1 MSIGIADTGSTD
13 HNPGEL
19 PPVTIAEA
27 RVVGI
32 GASAGGLEALE
43 HFFRGLPGDT
53 GMAFVVVQHLDPT
66 HENHLAELLQHATP
80 MPVRVIS
87 DGMRLEANH
96 VFVITPNH
104 DLAVRHGVLRLLEQ
118 HKNRGLR
125 LPIDFFFRSLAEDL
139 GKNTLAVILS
149 GMGSDG
155 AAGAR
160 AIREKAGRV
169 FVQSPESAKFDG
181 MPRWVINAGL
191 ADEVAPAGELGKKII
206 AALGRPR
213 DYFPGPETI
222 LNESDRGELD
232 KLLLML
238 RARTRHDFTH
248 YKTNTIHRRIERRML
263 LLRLTRLSEYVRYL
277 RENPSEA
284 DLLFKELLIGVT
296 QFFRDP
302 AVWEQLREE
311 VIPALLAARANDGAT
326 DDKLRAWVPACSTG
340 EEAFTLAMV
349 FLEARGESSPPNPC
363 SLQVFATDI
372 DKDTVD
378 TARNGLFPPDIA
390 ADVGE
395 ARLARFFTREDASL
409 RVTKEIREMLVF
421 AAHNLLMD
429 PPFTKLDLISCR
441 NLLIYLDAPMQ
452 QKLMSL
458 FHYSLNPGGILVL
471 GSAETVG
478 SASELFEP
486 LPGMNR
492 IFRRRENSQRSLSE
506 LPQSPSGRTG
516 PVVPPALV
524 PNRVT
529 VANLAGLTE
538 AALLRHFTP
547 PAALT
552 TAEGDIVFIHG
563 RTGSYLEPAAGKA
576 NLNLFSMAREE
587 LFSALGEAFAR
598 AVRER
603 ARVTLPDMRMSE
615 TAAVSITILPLAEPV
630 ELRGLVLVVFDE
642 KRTAINTGGAGRK
655 VKKADASAGRI
666 AELLAEIQQ
675 NRQELLASRVAM
687 QASQEELRSA
697 NEELQSSNEELTTS
711 KEEMQSVNEELQTVN
726 QELTVKVDELTLASD
741 DMKNL
746 LNSTEIATL
755 FLDGRLMVRRFT
767 NQITGIIRL
776 IPGDVGRPITDLVT
790 ALDYATM
797 ADDAREVLRS
807 LVFRETEVPS
817 RDGRWFRVR
826 IMPYRTQDNRIDG
839 VVITFVDIT
848 AGKNLEE
855 ALRETESIL
864 RGRFQKQTT
873 ELDTAKAL
881 EEVLRKAQK
890 ALESRLSART
900 SELRQSREHSRP
912 GTSEKNKDAGMP

>member
-1 MSIGIADTGSTD
+1 M
-13 HNPGEL
+13 
-19 PPVTIAEA
+19 
-27 RVVGI
+27 VGI

-43 HFFRGLPGDT
+43 QFFRGLPGDT

-87 DGMRLEANH
+87 DGIRLEANH
-96 VFVITPNH
+96 VFVIPPNH
-104 DLAVRHGVLRLLEQ
+104 DLAVGHGVLRLLEQ
-118 HKNRGLR
+118 RQDRGLR

-139 GKNTLAVILS
+139 GTNSLAVILS

-155 AAGAR
+155 TAGAR

-169 FVQSPESAKFDG
+169 FVQSAESAKFDG
-181 MPRWVINAGL
+181 MPRSVINAGL
-191 ADEVAPAGELGKKII
+191 ADEVAPAGELGRKII

-213 DYFPGPETI
+213 EFFPGPETI
-222 LNESDRGELD
+222 LNESDRGELE

-248 YKTNTIHRRIERRML
+248 YKTNTIHRRIERRLL

-302 AVWEQLREE
+302 AVWEQLRQE
-311 VIPALLAARANDGAT
+311 VIPALLATRENDGANA
-326 DDKLRAWVPACSTG
+326 DKLRAWVPACSTG

-349 FLEARGESSPPNPC
+349 FLEARGESSPPNPR

-372 DKDTVD
+372 DKETID
-378 TARNGLFPPDIA
+378 TARNGLFPTDIA
-390 ADVGE
+390 AAVGE
-395 ARLARFFTREDASL
+395 ARLSRFFTREDGGL
-409 RVTKEIREMLVF
+409 RVAKEIREMLVF

-441 NLLIYLDAPMQ
+441 NLLIYLEAPMQ

-492 IFRRRENSQRSLSE
+492 IFRRRESPPRSLSE
-506 LPQSPSGRTG
+506 LTQAPSGQTG
-516 PVVPPALV
+516 PVAAPALV
-524 PNRVT
+524 PSRVPPT
-529 VANLAGLTE
+529 NLAGLTE
-538 AALLRHFTP
+538 ASLLRHFTP
-547 PAALT
+547 PAVLT

-563 RTGSYLEPAAGKA
+563 KTGNYLEPAAGKA

-598 AVRER
+598 AVRTRE
-603 ARVTLPDMRMSE
+603 RVTLPDVRMSE
-615 TAAVSITILPLAEPV
+615 TSAVSITILPLVEPA

-642 KRTAINTGGAGRK
+642 KRTANHGGVGPEA
-655 VKKADASAGRI
+655 KKADASAGRI

-675 NRQELLASRVAM
+675 TRKELLASRAAM

-726 QELTVKVDELTLASD
+726 QELTVKVDELTLAGD

-807 LVFRETEVPS
+807 LVFRETAVPS

-881 EEVLRKAQK
+881 EEALRKAQK

-900 SELRQSREHSRP
+900 SELREARDHSRP